1 MKGKV
6 KIEHL
11 GTNPSAFAGGRPVR
25 AADTS
30 SITRLVVQD
39 RDAIVKCGRRRFF
52 DKSPRERERELL
64 QLFARILRDL
74 LDGMVWFY
82 FLTFSCSTLVQ
93 YCSWVAASS
102 S

>member
-52 DKSPRERERELL
+52 DKSPREREKERASSIVCQDFEGCVRWHGLVLFPHVFLQHPGTVL
-64 QLFARILRDL
+64 QL
-74 LDGMVWFY
+74 G
-82 FLTFSCSTLVQ
+82 CSK
-93 YCSWVAASS
+93 
-102 S
+102 